1 MRENVCT
8 VADVAGEERA
18 GLIDDLPGDLEG
30 GKVQLLESVL
40 LTHDP
45 QLLTVT
51 IVGQSLHHVCRPNHI
66 SPRSVGFIFIFQ
78 FDSPEMEKISYRSR
92 R

>member
-1 MRENVCT
+1 
-8 VADVAGEERA
+8 
-18 GLIDDLPGDLEG
+18 
-30 GKVQLLESVL
+30 
-40 LTHDP
+40 
-45 QLLTVT
+45 VT
-51 IVGQSLHHVCRPNHI
+51 IVGQGLHHVCRPNHI